1 MSLAFNPSTQETV
14 AGGSLCWLGLPS
26 EFKASQAGETLSQ
39 TLPPRFWMKFVENI
53 QMPMY
58 GVSKPVKPSFEETFM
73 TPNFALSRE
82 VK

>member
-1 MSLAFNPSTQETV
+1 
-14 AGGSLCWLGLPS
+14 
-26 EFKASQAGETLSQ
+26 
-39 TLPPRFWMKFVENI
+39 MKFVENI

-58 GVSKPVKPSFEETFM
+58 GVSKPVEPSFEETFM